1 MKKSTPGKIEQA
13 SQELFGEGADVSVP
27 RLMREKKAPH
37 RVAPVFDVSP
47 NAVRSWLTFR
57 GWTFDPETN
66 EWIEPEQDKQH
77 A

>member
-1 MKKSTPGKIEQA
+1 MKSTPGKIELK
-13 SQELFGEGADVSVP
+13 SQELFNEGAEVTVP
-27 RLMREKKAPH
+27 RLMRERKAPH

-57 GWTFDPETN
+57 GWTFDPQTGA
-66 EWIEPEQDKQH
+66 WIEPLTETQH